1 MSDRTTPGWIPVSMS
16 PSLEER
22 VNSYP
27 MPRLELNP
35 TVDEAKAYHKVV
47 KKFTPT
53 RVSRQRSIV
62 VSLEIIFACG
72 ALRSSSAHVMDMNPA
87 ESSISGTVSRL
98 EGRDRTGRVSKMFP
112 WSGMA
117 SRLCCMITILDILE
131 LHLSLALPLSSWRPN
146 EVESSLVPTSS
157 FVSLCSTA
165 PLLFASDANSMTRRN
180 LFSSFVQGKQT
191 TYLDIVDLFPL

>member
-1 MSDRTTPGWIPVSMS
+1 MIRHQV
-16 PSLEER
+16 EAVQRR
-22 VNSYP
+22 VTATS
-27 MPRLELNP
+27 
-35 TVDEAKAYHKVV
+35 
-47 KKFTPT
+47 TPT